1 MFNDF
6 QPERSLRRVRERIDG
21 QQAHVDF
28 LKSEM
33 YARALIV
40 ADQDATG
47 RVDELC
53 RVDYMAARERWE
65 VAARDLAD
73 ERTQAIANNTLALIH
88 EIAEKPRHLEV
99 VK

>member
-1 MFNDF
+1 MFTDF
-6 QPERSLRRVRERIDG
+6 RPERTLREVRDHLVE

-40 ADQDATG
+40 ADQDALG
-47 RVDELC
+47 RVDELA
-53 RVDYMAARERWE
+53 RVDYLAARERWE
-65 VAARDLAD
+65 IAARDLAT
-73 ERTQAIANNTLALIH
+73 ERSNAITNNTLALIH